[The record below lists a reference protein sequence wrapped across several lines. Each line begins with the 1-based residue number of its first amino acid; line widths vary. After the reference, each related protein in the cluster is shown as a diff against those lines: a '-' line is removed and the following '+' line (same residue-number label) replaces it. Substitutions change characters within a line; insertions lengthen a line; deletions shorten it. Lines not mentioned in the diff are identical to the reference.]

1 MMAGRLESPRD
12 GVDGLGLIRLTGY
25 ALLALAAFVG
35 YFHTR
40 IWIEAAHSDSFNAVS
55 GALGTLLLCTLVPFS
70 AIMIARRRR
79 DTEFSKLEAYA
90 GELYNMLVHGTA
102 VLPTRDII
110 NQMIAVYGVARG
122 LSARIGWF
130 LIGGLSASI
139 LFCALYVDHLADI
152 HVFTHNQANLLV
164 TFMLMSAFGLWCLMW
179 PEEESRAG
187 QFDPSDVLASA
198 IGR

>member
-1 MMAGRLESPRD
+1 MAGRSD
-12 GVDGLGLIRLTGY
+12 GPGEGMGGLGLIRLAGY

-35 YFHTR
+35 YFHTK
-40 IWIEAAHSDSFNAVS
+40 IWLDTAHSVSFNTVS
-55 GALGTLLLCTLVPFS
+55 GALGTLLLCALVPLS
-70 AIMIARRRR
+70 GIVIALRRREY
-79 DTEFSKLEAYA
+79 EFSKLEAYA
-90 GELYNMLVHGTA
+90 TELYNMLVHGTA
-102 VLPTRDII
+102 VLATRDII

-130 LIGGLSASI
+130 LVAGLSISI
-139 LFCALYVDHLADI
+139 VICALYVDHLADI

-164 TFMLMSAFGLWCLMW
+164 TFMLMSAFGLWALLW
-179 PEEESRAG
+179 PEGEARVN